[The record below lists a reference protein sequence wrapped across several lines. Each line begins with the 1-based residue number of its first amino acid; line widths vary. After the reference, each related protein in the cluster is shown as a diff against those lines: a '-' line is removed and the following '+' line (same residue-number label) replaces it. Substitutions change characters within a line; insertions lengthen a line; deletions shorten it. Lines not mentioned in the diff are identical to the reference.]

1 MIVAPAA
8 VADQIGDEGDGLYG
22 GVQLELAPPGRVQ
35 AVDARTVEHV
45 AAMAA
50 FGAEA
55 EIVDVRRG
63 AVLEYADQ
71 LVLRAI
77 EGALPG
83 IGFVPDQQVLP
94 LGVDWPGRL
103 QEFGEV
109 TPIHKNEMDRTILTL
124 SNGKPDEAFEEG
136 RKRCLGHLS

>member
-1 MIVAPAA
+1 AERVEDDPVAPTA
-8 VADQIGDEGDGLYG
+8 VADQIGDEGDGLDG

-35 AVDARTVEHV
+35 TVDARIVEDV

-63 AVLEYADQ
+63 AILEDADQ

-77 EGALPG
+77 KAALAG
-83 IGFVPDQQVLP
+83 VALVPDQQVFP
-94 LGVDWPGRL
+94 LGVEWASSGQQL
-103 QEFGEV
+103 GQMA
-109 TPIHKNEMDRTILTL
+109 PIDKQEMDRTVRAEDD
-124 SNGKPDEAFEEG
+124 GVADEAREKSG
-136 RKRCLGHLS
+136 V